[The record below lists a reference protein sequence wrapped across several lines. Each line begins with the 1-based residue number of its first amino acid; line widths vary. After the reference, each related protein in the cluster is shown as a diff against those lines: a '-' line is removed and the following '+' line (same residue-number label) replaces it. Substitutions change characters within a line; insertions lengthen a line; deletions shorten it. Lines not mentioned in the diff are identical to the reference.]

1 MLKSLL
7 AFSLAGVLFQTAGT
21 PTDLATFRKQREVE
35 IGGETGWAA
44 LTGLHWL
51 TNGTMTV
58 GRDSRNAVVLT
69 APSAPATLGTLN
81 VTDTSVTLHVAAGVP
96 ARVKGQ
102 PVTEVQLR
110 PGTEASDG
118 LTVGGM
124 TMVVIK
130 RGRGMALRVWDAAAP
145 GRIAF
150 KGLRWYPA
158 EPKLKVEAKFIPHQ
172 PPGKVKI
179 QNIIGETIE
188 MSNPGAVA
196 FTIGGTLYRLEA
208 LLESDDADELFFMFK
223 DGTSNK
229 TTYGAGRYLYTPLP
243 KDGRV
248 TLDFNRAMNPPCAFT
263 SFATC
268 PLPPMPNRL
277 TVPIPAG
284 ELDHK
289 TTSGVVLRNP

>member
-1 MLKSLL
+1 MLKPLL
-7 AFSLAGVLFQTAGT
+7 AFSLAAVMFQTAGS
-21 PTDLATFRKQREVE
+21 PTELNAFRKQREAE

-51 TNGTMTV
+51 TNGQMTV
-58 GRDSRNAVVLT
+58 GRDARNAVVLT
-69 APSAPATLGTLN
+69 APSAPDKLGTLD
-81 VTDTSVTLHVAAGVP
+81 VTDTSVTLHVAPGVP

-102 PVTEVQLR
+102 PVTDVQLR
-110 PGTEASDG
+110 PGTLASAG

-158 EPKLKVEAKFIPHQ
+158 APTLKLDAKFIPHQ
-172 PPGKVKI
+172 PVGKVKI
-179 QNIIGETIE
+179 QNVIGETIE
-188 MSNPGAVA
+188 MSNPGAVS
-196 FTIGGTLYRLEA
+196 FTIGGKTYQLEA
-208 LLESDDADELFFMFK
+208 LLESDDANELFFMFK

-243 KDGRV
+243 KDGHV
-248 TLDFNRAMNPPCAFT
+248 ALDFNKAMNPPCAFT
-263 SFATC
+263 SLATC
-268 PLPPMPNRL
+268 PLPPAPNRL

-289 TTSGVVLRNP
+289 R

>member
-1 MLKSLL
+1 MIKSLL
-7 AFSLAGVLFQTAGT
+7 TLTLIAISFQTAST
-21 PTDLATFRKQREVE
+21 PNDLEGFRKQREAE

-51 TNGTMTV
+51 TTGQMTV
-58 GRDSRNAVVLT
+58 GRDASNAVVLT
-69 APSAPATLGTLN
+69 APSAPPKLGTLD
-81 VTDTSVTLHVAAGVP
+81 VTDDTVTLHVAAGVP

-102 PVTEVQLR
+102 PVIDVPLR
-110 PGTEASDG
+110 PASG
-118 LTVGGM
+118 ALTVGGM

-145 GRIAF
+145 GRVAF

-158 EPKLKVEAKFIPHQ
+158 DPKMKLDAKFIPHQ
-172 PPGKVKI
+172 PAPRLKI

-196 FTIGGTLYRLEA
+196 FTIGGKTYQLEA
-208 LLESDDADELFFMFK
+208 LLESDGANELFFMFK

-243 KDGRV
+243 KDGHV

-263 SFATC
+263 NFATC
-268 PLPPMPNRL
+268 PLPPAPNRL

-289 TTSGVVLRNP
+289 H

>member
-158 EPKLKVEAKFIPHQ
+158 EPKLKVEAKFMPQ
-172 PPGKVKI
+172 PRHF
-179 QNIIGETIE
+179 
-188 MSNPGAVA
+188 SN
-196 FTIGGTLYRLEA
+196 R
-208 LLESDDADELFFMFK
+208 
-223 DGTSNK
+223 
-229 TTYGAGRYLYTPLP
+229 R
-243 KDGRV
+243 
-248 TLDFNRAMNPPCAFT
+248 
-263 SFATC
+263 SFAQHLGDRIARNQMNQAKDQRNDD
-268 PLPPMPNRL
+268 P
-277 TVPIPAG
+277 
-284 ELDHK
+284 DHRQRESNAANYK
-289 TTSGVVLRNP
+289 CEHRFGSITQGA